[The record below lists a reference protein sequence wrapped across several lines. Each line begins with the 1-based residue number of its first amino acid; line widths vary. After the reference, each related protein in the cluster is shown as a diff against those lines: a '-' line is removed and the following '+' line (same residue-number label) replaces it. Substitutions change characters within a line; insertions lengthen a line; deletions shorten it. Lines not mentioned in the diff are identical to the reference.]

1 MAKIKKSVIDA
12 LREEGKNL
20 EIRRKKLKELE
31 NVYQKTMGFENQDT
45 RSPKTKAAVSKS
57 STPKPSKLADSGFV
71 NQGLQ
76 VKNLVRKFKGQKP
89 KKYKTQAYKSLLK
102 GT

>member
-1 MAKIKKSVIDA
+1 MAKIDKKVIAA
-12 LREEGKNL
+12 LREDGKRL
-20 EIRRKKLKELE
+20 EAKRKKLKELE
-31 NVYQKTMGFENQDT
+31 NIYQKTMGFENQDT

-71 NQGLQ
+71 SQGLQ

-89 KKYKTQAYKSLLK
+89 KKYKAQAYKSLLK
-102 GT
+102 GP

>member
-1 MAKIKKSVIDA
+1 MSKIKKSVLDA
-12 LREEGKNL
+12 LREDGKRL
-20 EIRRKKLKELE
+20 ELQRKKLKELE
-31 NVYQKTMGFENQDT
+31 NIYQKTMGFENQDT

-57 STPKPSKLADSGFV
+57 STPTPSKLADSGFV

-76 VKNLVRKFKGQKP
+76 VKNLVRKIKGQKP
-89 KKYKTQAYKSLLK
+89 KKYKDQAYKSLLK